1 MPYIPIKNWSDTDK
15 PREKLMNNGKSVL
28 SNAELLAILLG
39 SGSRNESAVAL
50 SRRILASANNQLTAL
65 GKLSLSQLQQ
75 FKGIGE
81 AKAITI
87 MAAMELGRRRAA
99 EQPEEVQTIRS
110 ANDVFSVLQ
119 PIIGDLPHEEFWVL
133 YLNVANK
140 ILQKS
145 QLSKGGMTQ
154 TTVDIRLLFRTALE
168 TGATS
173 IIIAHNHPS
182 GNTAPSEADRQL
194 TKKIA
199 DAGKNLDI
207 RLFDHLIIT
216 ENAYLSFAD
225 EGFI

>member
-1 MPYIPIKNWSDTDK
+1 MPIKNWSDTDK